1 MLSNR
6 TTAENCT
13 ITETTEQPTTTEQFG
28 KVEQSTTME
37 TTEQPERTEL
47 STRVA
52 ALIGNPVRHSLSP
65 AIHNAAFEAVGI
77 DWVYTSFEVARGGG
91 ASALDA
97 MRTLNLAGMSVT
109 MPLKAEVAAAADI
122 VDSDVAALGAAN
134 CIVPVGDG
142 KLKAANTDV
151 VGFLSGLKHDV
162 GITPEGRNVVLIGAG
177 GAARAVSWGLAA
189 AGASKV
195 SVVNRT
201 RSAAEVTASLAG
213 SAGSVGSIEDV
224 RYADIVVNATS
235 VGMGADKHM
244 PCDPSLLRAGQIVV
258 DLIYSPPK
266 TVWLQAL
273 HACGVD
279 AYNGLSMLVFQAA
292 AAFKMWTGIDGPV
305 DVMCEAV
312 LNSQI
317 NSL

>member
-47 STRVA
+47 STHVA

-109 MPLKAEVAAAADI
+109 MPLKAE
-122 VDSDVAALGAAN
+122 G
-134 CIVPVGDG
+134 
-142 KLKAANTDV
+142 T
-151 VGFLSGLKHDV
+151 FY
-162 GITPEGRNVVLIGAG
+162 
-177 GAARAVSWGLAA
+177 
-189 AGASKV
+189 KV
-195 SVVNRT
+195 ST
-201 RSAAEVTASLAG
+201 
-213 SAGSVGSIEDV
+213 I
-224 RYADIVVNATS
+224 
-235 VGMGADKHM
+235 
-244 PCDPSLLRAGQIVV
+244 PSQ
-258 DLIYSPPK
+258 
-266 TVWLQAL
+266 
-273 HACGVD
+273 
-279 AYNGLSMLVFQAA
+279 
-292 AAFKMWTGIDGPV
+292 
-305 DVMCEAV
+305 
-312 LNSQI
+312 
-317 NSL
+317 